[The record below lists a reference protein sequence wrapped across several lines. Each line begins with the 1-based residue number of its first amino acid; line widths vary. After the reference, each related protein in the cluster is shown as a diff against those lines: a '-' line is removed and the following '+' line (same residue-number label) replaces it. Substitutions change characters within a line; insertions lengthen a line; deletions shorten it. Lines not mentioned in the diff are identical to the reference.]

1 MITRLILSILLY
13 FGWVLLYL
21 SRNRIKKFF
30 LRKKKS
36 SPASTSTSSKEE
48 EIMGKT
54 KTQLSQ
60 IKTNND
66 RQSQFEKAIEKPVIF
81 AASNEKRSLARID
94 NSELDAVFSDS
105 SELLELDL
113 ELEYEDSKL
122 TEEEALICFVGD
134 DGMKPATGIQ
144 YDEMENLIQ
153 VMQRSSVSPD
163 VEQNAV
169 DAWLQLNQTELFQQ
183 LIAQIE
189 DGKQRVS
196 DMLDKYHIN
205 AIDMNPANTENRDN
219 DFQQFEINDFL

>member
-1 MITRLILSILLY
+1 
-13 FGWVLLYL
+13 
-21 SRNRIKKFF
+21 
-30 LRKKKS
+30 
-36 SPASTSTSSKEE
+36 
-48 EIMGKT
+48 
-54 KTQLSQ
+54 
-60 IKTNND
+60 
-66 RQSQFEKAIEKPVIF
+66 
-81 AASNEKRSLARID
+81 
-94 NSELDAVFSDS
+94 
-105 SELLELDL
+105 
-113 ELEYEDSKL
+113 
-122 TEEEALICFVGD
+122 
-134 DGMKPATGIQ
+134 
-144 YDEMENLIQ
+144 MENLIQ

>member
-1 MITRLILSILLY
+1 
-13 FGWVLLYL
+13 
-21 SRNRIKKFF
+21 
-30 LRKKKS
+30 
-36 SPASTSTSSKEE
+36 
-48 EIMGKT
+48 
-54 KTQLSQ
+54 
-60 IKTNND
+60 
-66 RQSQFEKAIEKPVIF
+66 
-81 AASNEKRSLARID
+81 
-94 NSELDAVFSDS
+94 
-105 SELLELDL
+105 LLELDL